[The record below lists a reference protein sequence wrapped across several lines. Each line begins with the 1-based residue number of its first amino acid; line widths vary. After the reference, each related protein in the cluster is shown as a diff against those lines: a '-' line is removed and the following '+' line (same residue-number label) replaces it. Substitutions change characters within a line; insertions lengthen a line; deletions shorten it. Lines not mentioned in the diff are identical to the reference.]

1 MLRQATFHQP
11 SPTPRVSLTAL
22 ALPEFSKMQ
31 VLACAEKDSDELQ
44 LVSKVSARILLPHDN
59 VAIFDNNN
67 SAGLHY
73 FMYKTLFSI

>member
-1 MLRQATFHQP
+1 
-11 SPTPRVSLTAL
+11 
-22 ALPEFSKMQ
+22 MQ